1 MSSIIPREFA
11 PLVVEGDELHRA
23 IDAHLENWPQKGGR
37 PLPLLAPLP
46 EPYLEERRT
55 LEDRTHRWFN
65 RIYIDVLPYTTYDR
79 RYLNILL
86 RRALASICSAVYHE
100 ESRHRDFN
108 DGSGYTVRDVES
120 HVPLKVARQEA
131 ATAITLARQVIQT
144 AAPIATR
151 PQATPGVQH
160 SHVPN
165 TAFILMWMDPSHP
178 ELQDVH
184 EAVKDVFAAFG
195 IRAYRADDIQHQD
208 RITDL
213 VLEQITSAEFLFAD
227 LSGKRPN
234 VYYEIGYAHALG
246 KRPML
251 YRRLGTPLHFDLAVH
266 NIPEYRNVTHLRELL
281 RARLEAITGKGTPVP
296 SGTGA

>member
-1 MSSIIPREFA
+1 MNEMIPREFT
-11 PLVVEGDELHRA
+11 PLDAEGDDLHRT

-37 PLPLLAPLP
+37 PLP
-46 EPYLEERRT
+46 YLEVLPDDYLRERRV

-65 RIYIDVLPYTTYDR
+65 RINIDVLPYTTYDR

-86 RRALASICSAVYHE
+86 RRVLAALRSGIYQE

-108 DGSGYTVRDVES
+108 DGSSYTVRDAES
-120 HVPLKVARQEA
+120 HVPLKVARQQA
-131 ATAITLARQVIQT
+131 AEAITLARQVIQT

-151 PQATPGVQH
+151 PQATPSVRSAQ
-160 SHVPN
+160 VPN
-165 TAFILMWMDPSHP
+165 TAFILMWMDPARP

-227 LSGKRPN
+227 LSGERPN
-234 VYYEIGYAHALG
+234 VYYEIGYAHASG
-246 KRPML
+246 KRPIL
-251 YRRLGTPLHFDLAVH
+251 YRRAGTPLHFDLAIH

-281 RARLEAITGKGTPVP
+281 RTRLEAITGKGTRVP
-296 SGTGA
+296 SEASA